1 MNKKEISIENNI
13 SELNKLQLEIN
24 KISKEWNLS
33 PKILFNLNL
42 AIEEIVTNII
52 FYGFDDDFKHIIN
65 IKLFLEHDKLKTQII
80 DEGKEFNPLEE
91 ETPDHIDKP
100 LEERDIGGLG
110 IHFVKNI
117 MDKIEFKREKN
128 KNILTLIKKIN

>member
-42 AIEEIVTNII
+42 AIEEVVTNII
-52 FYGFDDDFKHIIN
+52 FYGFDDDLKHMIN
-65 IKLFLEHDKLKTQII
+65 IKLFLEHDKIKTQII
-80 DEGKEFNPLEE
+80 DKGKEFNPLEKE
-91 ETPDHIDKP
+91 APDHIDKP

-110 IHFVKNI
+110 IHFVKNL
-117 MDKIEFKREKN
+117 MDKVEFKREKN

>member
-13 SELNKLQLEIN
+13 SELNKLRLEIN

-33 PKILFNLNL
+33 PKISFNLNL

-52 FYGFDDDFKHIIN
+52 FYGFDDDLKHIIN
-65 IKLFLEHDKLKTQII
+65 IKLFLEHNKLKTQII
-80 DEGKEFNPLEE
+80 DEGMEFNPLEK

-100 LEERDIGGLG
+100 LEKRDIGGLG
-110 IHFVKNI
+110 IHFVKNLV
-117 MDKIEFKREKN
+117 DKIEFKRDKN

>member
-52 FYGFDDDFKHIIN
+52 FYGFDDDLEHIIY

-80 DEGKEFNPLEE
+80 DDGKEFNPLEK